1 MQPESTTAAP
11 RTRRSRPSKAD
22 LRAFEAFHAS
32 HFRELAA
39 YCMVNLRNWADAE
52 EVADDALMTLWRNWR
67 HLHRHDDRTLRAY
80 AFQTVRHR
88 LLHVAPRQRR
98 QRQQTVPLGW
108 GADDLDNDPALVDA
122 TSRDDH
128 PDALDRRLARL
139 LHAALGK
146 LEPQQRAA
154 LLRRYGDRHTLAEVA
169 DELGTTEAEAGAL
182 MRRALRELRAL
193 LIGEPTP

>member
-1 MQPESTTAAP
+1 M
-11 RTRRSRPSKAD
+11 
-22 LRAFEAFHAS
+22 RAFEAFHAS

-67 HLHRHDDRTLRAY
+67 HLRSHDDRTLRAY

-88 LLHVAPRQRR
+88 LLRVAPRQRR

-108 GADDLDNDPALVDA
+108 GTDDLDNDPALVDA
-122 TSRDDH
+122 AGREQTDT
-128 PDALDRRLARL
+128 LDRRLARL

-146 LEPQQRAA
+146 LQPDEQAA
-154 LLRRYGDRHTLAEVA
+154 VLRRYADRRTVAEVA
-169 DELGTTEAEAGAL
+169 DELGTSETATNTL
-182 MRRALRELRAL
+182 IRRALRRLRHQ
-193 LIGEPTP
+193 LIGEPTA

>member
-11 RTRRSRPSKAD
+11 RNRRTRPSKAD
-22 LRAFEAFHAS
+22 LQAFEAFSAS

-52 EVADDALMTLWRNWR
+52 EVADDALMTLWRNWS
-67 HLHRHDDRTLRAY
+67 HLHSHDDRTLRAY

-88 LLHVAPRQRR
+88 LQRVAPRQRR

-108 GADDLDNDPALVDA
+108 GTDDLDNDPALVDP

-128 PDALDRRLARL
+128 PETLDRRLARL
-139 LHAALGK
+139 LHAAVGK
-146 LEPQQRAA
+146 LEPDEQAA
-154 LLRRYGDRHTLAEVA
+154 VLRRYADRRTVAEVA
-169 DELGTTEAEAGAL
+169 DELGTTETATTTL
-182 MRRALRELRAL
+182 IRRALRHLRQQ
-193 LIGEPTP
+193 LIGEPTT